1 MDQDKCMEGRV
12 SFWQFWSEEDINP
25 KKLLRHGTKQQKG
38 LGQGL
43 EMGYL
48 LDKRLHDLCQAHFKI
63 GNKTNATITR
73 NDFLKR
79 QKKIRKDL

>member
-1 MDQDKCMEGRV
+1 MESRV

-48 LDKRLHDLCQAHFKI
+48 LDKRLHDLCKLILKSGIKQMPLSQEMTSWKDKKKYGKI
-63 GNKTNATITR
+63 SNFGHH
-73 NDFLKR
+73 
-79 QKKIRKDL
+79 